1 MKDIVEELQRGTHG
15 WARPRWVRKIL
26 NVIKKSYKTNEWAK
40 LIFQTIFPAR
50 HDKVRF
56 QVVVETKDSVFQR
69 PFAIRAASDHAAWSI
84 LDPSRV
90 ANGMPTSLFTLFPAL
105 FHVMDRSNINM
116 IMRDGLRPGYQ
127 LDGQSRY
134 KRGRSDLHFSPFP
147 PFDHRGQYFE
157 KKGMGMKL
165 PSSPSTQDFFR
176 VVSCCVFRLQMD
188 TF

>member
-1 MKDIVEELQRGTHG
+1 M
-15 WARPRWVRKIL
+15 
-26 NVIKKSYKTNEWAK
+26 NVIKKSYKTDEWAK
-40 LIFQTIFPAR
+40 LIFQAIFPAR

-56 QVVVETKDSVFQR
+56 QVVVETKDSVLQR
-69 PFAIRAASDHAAWSI
+69 PFAIRAASGHAAWSI

-90 ANGMPTSLFTLFPAL
+90 ANSTPALLLTLFPSL
-105 FHVMDRSNINM
+105 FHVTDRSNINM

-147 PFDHRGQYFE
+147 PFDYRGQNIE
-157 KKGMGMKL
+157 KRLNGIKEDGYEIAVFTVDPRLL
-165 PSSPSTQDFFR
+165 PSSVVLRVSTA
-176 VVSCCVFRLQMD
+176 D